1 VGAAEPLIG
10 VYAENEDDVTQ
21 FVETP
26 RPEPK
31 WIVQITPFDRRQMS
45 TEGLLRELRRG
56 QLVHRESLVWR
67 GGSADWQP
75 IARVDELQ
83 AEERAHSTAARG
95 RSGRGPG
102 APARGLRRMSSVLLA
117 SVAALVAGAVTLYVL
132 AWAGAFEPGGQKE
145 RSAMA
150 NETPR

>member
-1 VGAAEPLIG
+1 LAEPTIG
-10 VYAENEDDVTQ
+10 VYAESEDDVTQ

-56 QLVHRESLVWR
+56 QLVHRQSLVWR
-67 GGSADWQP
+67 GGIADWQP

-83 AEERAHSTAARG
+83 ADARAHSGPTPG
-95 RSGRGPG
+95 RRGRGPEALRNGPRRVPAVVAAG
-102 APARGLRRMSSVLLA
+102 A
-117 SVAALVAGAVTLYVL
+117 AALVAGALTLYAL
-132 AWAGAFEPGGQKE
+132 AWAGAFEPGGQRD